1 MKFCKNGTTTSTKII
16 MCNILPSMLGI
27 FVLGLGISAEGLKYA
42 YVVPQRKTIYS
53 LEDAIIDIPYLAFPF
68 IIPFLVPLPVWMCPS
83 PSIFPAITCCTS
95 SGTV

>member
-1 MKFCKNGTTTSTKII
+1 MSGKAS
-16 MCNILPSMLGI
+16 
-27 FVLGLGISAEGLKYA
+27 VSAEGLKDA

-83 PSIFPAITCCTS
+83 PSIFPAITCYTS
-95 SGTV
+95 SEQSE